1 VLLLAAK
8 TSSTLCYTIENV
20 FNSCI
25 FRRHQFGFGT
35 VQLSKMKSG
44 HGATR
49 VKHMRRDT
57 KRRKSFFRRTYQ
69 SETAVPVSIS
79 CTQPRGH
86 LSISSRIW
94 YTINNL
100 ETKQACVLAQSKHF
114 SIGLLELDLEN
125 GKCKVAS
132 LAVSNVLTS
141 NMHSNSLAIIFIHN
155 SIVVLILIE
164 KKKQW
169 LQSNLETN
177 LCCARTKCHRQKHE

>member
-1 VLLLAAK
+1 
-8 TSSTLCYTIENV
+8 
-20 FNSCI
+20 
-25 FRRHQFGFGT
+25 
-35 VQLSKMKSG
+35 MKSG

-79 CTQPRGH
+79 CTQPLGH

-114 SIGLLELDLEN
+114 SFSLLELDLEN

-164 KKKQW
+164 KKNNGSRATSKRIYVV
-169 LQSNLETN
+169 LEPSAIVRNTSNFPCVNVRSIHVTVYVG
-177 LCCARTKCHRQKHE
+177 KVQI